1 MFHVVDML
9 ELKVLTDGI
18 LGNSLFMAVDSMF
31 RSWGDK
37 TINNIL
43 SMFRWIKCSLNQV
56 VNDEHC
62 EECVRAEGKISDSL

>member
-31 RSWGDK
+31 RS
-37 TINNIL
+37 
-43 SMFRWIKCSLNQV
+43 
-56 VNDEHC
+56 
-62 EECVRAEGKISDSL
+62 